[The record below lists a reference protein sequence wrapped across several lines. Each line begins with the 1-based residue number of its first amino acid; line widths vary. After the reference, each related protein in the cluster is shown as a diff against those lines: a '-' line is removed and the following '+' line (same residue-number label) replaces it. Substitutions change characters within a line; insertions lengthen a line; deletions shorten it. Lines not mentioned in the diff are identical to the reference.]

1 MFQWANK
8 QLEKLSE
15 TLAPPPSTP
24 AHRYLAAV
32 ASHQEDVALAILNDP
47 HEPLDPYASLN
58 QKGMNAL
65 HAAASHGI
73 VNIIRQL
80 IGRGVRVDIADYNGW
95 TALHHASA
103 SKSMSA
109 QSALATVKVL
119 VEELGASVVMKD
131 ATAQTPY
138 DVGTSQAVRGYLLPK
153 QLQQETQE
161 CLDNGGAGLMPGIDM
176 GGMKVNYSNLAP
188 PPVIG
193 TPGRAPPQP
202 SMMNNND
209 PSAALMQPPPVRGIN
224 STFSPPTVANN
235 YNATVATD
243 FSPPAMMQPMPDHNT
258 SSQPFIPPPSN
269 NAVDS
274 QQQQNHQTSSF
285 PEQPPIQTPNQPH
298 QLANQP
304 PIQTLNQTLQQQ
316 TSHSSANHVTPAEQ
330 PPKSNNSTASASSGY
345 ALRGGNS
352 NSAFVL
358 NESSYAS
365 TGRKLYKPDGFH
377 TSSNDKELQAKY
389 GHVEN
394 SFETS
399 RKLAV
404 PPPPISGGAK
414 GIASPSPHSGGA
426 NPYSA
431 MGARNLQTMGYIG
444 GTGRARYPAYCAV
457 SDSVSAPPSLGGAGF
472 APPPPATSYSPVTPY
487 STFNPGAMQQNSVAL
502 SAGQTQHWSGDQQ
515 TQNAYSSQPN
525 QYAAPAVQTQQ
536 WSGEHQIM
544 QNYAPSNVS
553 TSNHSVASSSYAV
566 QSQQTTV
573 YNQHPTSGYSVQPS
587 QPVQPQ
593 VITTTDGNTATAMG
607 VASDAASMFATP
619 HADDKKAMFPSSDE
633 NTDSNNTADVFSS
646 PPPADSN
653 ANETHNTVDVFSSP
667 PPADSNATGLMNQQA
682 TSNDAVP
689 SDRAVLAPTQNETPP
704 AEDASSFFGGTSEN
718 TAANDVLPSDQTV
731 LAPTQNE
738 NPPAEDA
745 SSFFGGTSEN
755 TATTKTFGGLPPPP
769 VFGSNTAKPLSA
781 PSSTGGT
788 SFLPP
793 PPTMKSFSN
802 QTPNTAVP
810 TEDEI
815 PTEQFAD
822 VSL

>member
-1 MFQWANK
+1 MMFQWANK

-32 ASHQEDVALAILNDP
+32 ASHQEDLALSILNDP
-47 HEPLDPYASLN
+47 HEPLDPYSSLN

-103 SKSMSA
+103 SSSMSA

-138 DVGTSQAVRGYLLPK
+138 DVGSSQAVRGYLLPK

-161 CLDNGGAGLMPGIDM
+161 CLDNGGQGLMPGIDM
-176 GGMKVNYSNLAP
+176 GGMKVNYKNLAP

-193 TPGRAPPQP
+193 TPGGAPPQP

-224 STFSPPTVANN
+224 SNFSPQPPVANN
-235 YNATVATD
+235 YNAAAA
-243 FSPPAMMQPMPDHNT
+243 SPAMMQPMSSPIPGHNST
-258 SSQPFIPPPSN
+258 SQTAIPPPN
-269 NAVDS
+269 NNTVDAQP
-274 QQQQNHQTSSF
+274 QQDNQTTSF
-285 PEQPPIQTPNQPH
+285 PEQAPIQTPNQPP
-298 QLANQP
+298 QLPNQP
-304 PIQTLNQTLQQQ
+304 PVEVSTQPPQQLNQQ
-316 TSHSSANHVTPAEQ
+316 TSHSSANQVTPAEQ

-365 TGRKLYKPDGFH
+365 SGRKLYKPDGFH

-404 PPPPISGGAK
+404 PPPPTSGGANPM
-414 GIASPSPHSGGA
+414 ASPPPHSGGS

-431 MGARNLQTMGYIG
+431 MGAGNVRTMGYIG
-444 GTGRARYPAYCAV
+444 GGGRARYPAYCAV
-457 SDSVSAPPSLGGAGF
+457 SDSVSAPPSLGGQASPRM
-472 APPPPATSYSPVTPY
+472 AQPPAPSY
-487 STFNPGAMQQNSVAL
+487 STFNPSAMQQNQAAAP
-502 SAGQTQHWSGDQQ
+502 AGPTQQWAGEQQ
-515 TQNAYSSQPN
+515 MQNTYGYTPN
-525 QYAAPAVQTQQ
+525 QYTAPAVQTQQ
-536 WSGEHQIM
+536 WSGEQQM
-544 QNYAPSNVS
+544 QNYAQSNVPAPS
-553 TSNHSVASSSYAV
+553 PNVASSYAV
-566 QSQQTTV
+566 QSQQTNTQNQYSAPGYTV
-573 YNQHPTSGYSVQPS
+573 QQQQHAM
-587 QPVQPQ
+587 PQ
-593 VITTTDGNTATAMG
+593 TIATADGNTTPAM
-607 VASDAASMFATP
+607 VTVSDAASMFATP
-619 HADDKKAMFPSSDE
+619 HAEEKKAMFPSTGETASTSNTSDVFSSPPPAE
-633 NTDSNNTADVFSS
+633 SNVAETNNTADVFSS
-646 PPPADSN
+646 PPPATGS
-653 ANETHNTVDVFSSP
+653 ANETKDTIGVFSSP
-667 PPADSNATGLMNQQA
+667 PPAESNAADLKQQETANSDVIEPEQTVSEAPA
-682 TSNDAVP
+682 T
-689 SDRAVLAPTQNETPP
+689 
-704 AEDASSFFGGTSEN
+704 EDASSFFGATSESN
-718 TAANDVLPSDQTV
+718 
-731 LAPTQNE
+731 APK
-738 NPPAEDA
+738 A
-745 SSFFGGTSEN
+745 
-755 TATTKTFGGLPPPP
+755 FGGLPPPP
-769 VFGSNTAKPLSA
+769 VFGSSNASKPVPA
-781 PSSTGGT
+781 PSNAGGT
-788 SFLPP
+788 SSLPP
-793 PPTMKSFSN
+793 PPQLFSN
-802 QTPNTAVP
+802 QTPNNNVTA
-810 TEDEI
+810 EDEI

>member
-47 HEPLDPYASLN
+47 HEPLDPYCSLN

-80 IGRGVRVDIADYNGW
+80 IGRGARVDIADYNGW

-103 SKSMSA
+103 SRSMSA

-119 VEELGASVVMKD
+119 VDELGASVVMKD

-161 CLDNGGAGLMPGIDM
+161 CLDNGGAGLPPGIDM
-176 GGMKVNYSNLAP
+176 GGMKVNYNNLAP

-193 TPGRAPPQP
+193 TPGGAPPQQP
-202 SMMNNND
+202 SMMNNNND

-224 STFSPPTVANN
+224 SNFSPQPPVANN
-235 YNATVATD
+235 YNASPATN
-243 FSPPAMMQPMPDHNT
+243 FSPPAMMQPMSSPMPGEST
-258 SSQPFIPPPSN
+258 GSQPVISPPSN
-269 NAVDS
+269 NAGDA
-274 QQQQNHQTSSF
+274 QPQQNHLTTSF
-285 PEQPPIQTPNQPH
+285 PEQQPPIQTQNQPPQLPNQPP
-298 QLANQP
+298 QQ
-304 PIQTLNQTLQQQ
+304 LQQQ
-316 TSHSSANHVTPAEQ
+316 TSHSSANQVTPAEQ

-345 ALRGGNS
+345 ARRGGNS

-365 TGRKLYKPDGFH
+365 SGRKLYKPDGFH

-404 PPPPISGGAK
+404 PPPPTSGGTPASM
-414 GIASPSPHSGGA
+414 ASPSPHSGGA

-431 MGARNLQTMGYIG
+431 VGAGNVRTMGYIG
-444 GTGRARYPAYCAV
+444 GGGRARYPAYCAV
-457 SDSVSAPPSLGGAGF
+457 SDSVSAPPSLGGGAGF
-472 APPPPATSYSPVTPY
+472 SPRMPPPPATSY
-487 STFNPGAMQQNSVAL
+487 STFNPGAMQQNPVAAP
-502 SAGQTQHWSGDQQ
+502 AGSTQQWSGEHQM
-515 TQNAYSSQPN
+515 QNAHAYTTQPN

-536 WSGEHQIM
+536 WSGEHQM
-544 QNYAPSNVS
+544 QNYAQSNVS
-553 TSNHSVASSSYAV
+553 APAPNVAPSYAV
-566 QSQQTTV
+566 QQTAV
-573 YNQHPTSGYSVQPS
+573 HDQHSTSGYAVQPQ

-593 VITTTDGNTATAMG
+593 TITATDGNATAMG

-619 HADDKKAMFPSSDE
+619 HAEDKKEMFPSSGE
-633 NTDSNNTADVFSS
+633 NVATNNTADVFSS

-653 ANETHNTVDVFSSP
+653 ADETNNTADVFSSP
-667 PPADSNATGLMNQQA
+667 PPAEDNTAKLSQQQA
-682 TSNDAVP
+682 TFNDAVP
-689 SDRAVLAPTQNETPP
+689 SEQTDVAPTQNETPP
-704 AEDASSFFGGTSEN
+704 AEDASSFFGATPES
-718 TAANDVLPSDQTV
+718 TAP
-731 LAPTQNE
+731 AP
-738 NPPAEDA
+738 
-745 SSFFGGTSEN
+745 
-755 TATTKTFGGLPPPP
+755 TKTFGGLPPPP
-769 VFGSNTAKPLSA
+769 VFGNNAAKPLSA
-781 PSSTGGT
+781 PSNTGG
-788 SFLPP
+788 SSSLPP
-793 PPTMKSFSN
+793 PPMLKTFSN
-802 QTPNTAVP
+802 QTPNTAAP
-810 TEDEI
+810 AEDEI